1 MLTDPTQPELPEW
14 LREAYPFPARFLQ
27 LENLRMSFA
36 DAGPT
41 SASPLLLLHGNPAW
55 SFLFRHVIRRAA
67 GGDTELRKDLAA
79 TSFRVIA
86 PDLVGFGLSD
96 KPADPG
102 YHTLERHIEDLSRLV
117 EVLELRNVTLVAHGW
132 GGPIA
137 LGYAVAHPANLS
149 RLVLA
154 DTFAFPVPNLGR
166 IPRPRA
172 WRIPSIG
179 AIGRWLDSWLKLTV
193 TSSFAH
199 RTRTPLSDWTLEAYK
214 YPFQTPASQIAP
226 RAFSEMFFQ
235 PDPATR
241 ATLER
246 IEQGLKEISAP
257 VDILWGAHDPVLTRL
272 CAYLLRDRFPHAGEP
287 VFFPDS
293 GHYLPE
299 EAPEAFAAHVLD
311 TTARASAPSVSEDV
325 FRIIS

>member
-1 MLTDPTQPELPEW
+1 
-14 LREAYPFPARFLQ
+14 
-27 LENLRMSFA
+27 MSFV

-41 SASPLLLLHGNPAW
+41 TAPTLLLLHGNPTW
-55 SFLFRHVIRRAA
+55 SFLFRHVIRRVL
-67 GGDTELRKDLAA
+67 GDTEGDMELRKDSAA

-86 PDLVGFGLSD
+86 PDLLGFGLSD
-96 KPADPG
+96 KPAGPG
-102 YHTLERHIEDLSRLV
+102 YHTLERHIENFSRLV

-154 DTFAFPVPNLGR
+154 DTFAFPVPNLDR

-172 WRIPSIG
+172 WRIAEFGP
-179 AIGRWLDSWLKLTV
+179 IGRWLDSWLNLTV

-199 RTRTPLSDWTLEAYK
+199 RTRTPLSDWTFEAYK

-226 RAFSEMFFQ
+226 RVFSEMFFQ

-272 CAYLLRDRFPHAGEP
+272 CAYLLRDRFQHAGEP

-299 EAPEAFAAHVLD
+299 EAPEAFAAHVLEPP
-311 TTARASAPSVSEDV
+311 ARASAPSVYEDV